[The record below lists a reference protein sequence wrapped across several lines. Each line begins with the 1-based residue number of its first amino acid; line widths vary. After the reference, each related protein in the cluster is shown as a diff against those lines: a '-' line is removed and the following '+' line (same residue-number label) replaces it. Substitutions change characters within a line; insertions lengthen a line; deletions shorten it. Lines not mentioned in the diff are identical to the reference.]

1 MTADTA
7 YLTFFVRE
15 PFGERPLPATTAC
28 SSTAG
33 ERAALAFLVSLRL
46 CFRTSMRSITFAG
59 PGPFVA
65 GTWGETPATFIW
77 IISSTLSWYSSLYLV
92 GSNFSDMES
101 MSVFARSISF
111 LEFWPFWGGLA
122 FLG

>member
-15 PFGERPLPATTAC
+15 PFGERPSPATTVS
-28 SSTAG
+28 SSTPG

-59 PGPFVA
+59 PGPFAA
-65 GTWGETPATFIW
+65 GTWGEKPATFIW
-77 IISSTLSWYSSLYLV
+77 IISSTLSWYSYLYLV
-92 GSNFSDMES
+92 GSNFSEMET
-101 MSVFARSISF
+101 MSVYDRSIS
-111 LEFWPFWGGLA
+111 LLDI
-122 FLG
+122 